1 MGVRQMLLYC
11 LFAVLAASD
20 GPVKLAEMHPEQA
33 IDLLRAVSREV
44 ASAAP
49 DRLAGLAD
57 QGDALARRLHV
68 GGWRVPGRESLGIVV
83 HTVER
88 GDTLSRIA
96 ARHGTPYDLLVR
108 LNPGIDP
115 RRLALGARV
124 TALDAKS
131 VPLRLDVRLAATRLL
146 VWRGDLLV
154 LACPVGVGAG
164 GSPTPTGTTRLAVR
178 AKDPEWR
185 DPASGTVHPPHSPG
199 NLLGGY
205 WLGFDPGPD
214 NRFRSI
220 GCHGW
225 TGSDPAEWLGKG
237 GSRGCLRLR
246 QQDIADLYDLLLPG
260 VAVVIR

>member
-1 MGVRQMLLYC
+1 MLLFC
-11 LFAVLAASD
+11 ILAALAASE
-20 GPVKLAEMHPEQA
+20 GPVQLAEAHPERA
-33 IDLLRAVSREV
+33 VALLQGVSREL
-44 ASAAP
+44 ASAPP
-49 DRLAGLAD
+49 DRQATLAD
-57 QGDALARRLHV
+57 QGDALARRLHI
-68 GGWRVPGRESLGIVV
+68 GGWRVPDRESLGLIVR
-83 HTVER
+83 TIER

-115 RRLALGARV
+115 RRLAVGARV
-124 TALDAKS
+124 TVLDAKS

-146 VWRGDLLV
+146 VWRGDILV
-154 LACPVGVGAG
+154 LACPVGIGAG

-185 DPASGTVHPPHSPG
+185 DPVSGTVHPPRSPG

-214 NRFRSI
+214 HRFRSI

-225 TGSDPAEWLGKG
+225 TGSDPTEWLGKG